1 MGNQQHNAVRSQ
13 LFEIGKNLC
22 LGVSVQCREGI
33 IQHQNRALMTE
44 SPGKTQSL
52 PLTAGQPDAA
62 AAHQS
67 FDAILHGGNLSIQ
80 ADVPEIFP
88 GVRLIVAHENVI
100 PHGVVKQLR
109 IMAQITHNAGA
120 PGWVHTT

>member
-1 MGNQQHNAVRSQ
+1 MGSDGLLAAIHPDDLIQLREQVKPMGNQQHNAVRSQ

-88 GVRLIVAHENVI
+88 GS
-100 PHGVVKQLR
+100 G
-109 IMAQITHNAGA
+109 
-120 PGWVHTT
+120 